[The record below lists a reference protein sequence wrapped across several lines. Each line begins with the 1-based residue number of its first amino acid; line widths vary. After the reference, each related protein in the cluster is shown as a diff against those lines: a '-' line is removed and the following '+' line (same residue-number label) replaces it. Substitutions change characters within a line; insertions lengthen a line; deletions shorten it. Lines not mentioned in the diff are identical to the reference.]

1 MRKLFLGVLLSSFLF
16 VGLGLSLPTLG
27 EYIYQEK
34 IEKVEFKELAKNFG
48 VAFAQ
53 SGAELETVIANDT
66 PSPSPTA
73 IPDEITNEEALK
85 QALDLVKQLKGA
97 SPLMIAAIIVQIIFL
112 VISTPIS
119 KILGGTWLT
128 RRRKLLII
136 LGLSVLVAVLKPV
149 ATGTPFINVIL
160 DAPTIAAIQVF
171 LHQLLVKPNKV
182 KA

>member
-1 MRKLFLGVLLSSFLF
+1 MKKLFIGALLSSFLF

-27 EYIYQEK
+27 EYIYK
-34 IEKVEFKELAKNFG
+34 DKVEKVQVKDLAQNFG

-53 SGAELETVIANDT
+53 SDAEFDALLESD
-66 PSPSPTA
+66 SPTVA
-73 IPDEITNEEALK
+73 PTDEITNEDALK
-85 QALDLVKQLKGA
+85 QALDLAKQLKGA

-112 VISTPIS
+112 VISAPIS

-136 LGLSVLVAVLKPV
+136 LGLSVLVAVLKPL